1 MVGATGLHRIIKGT
15 ELMKEYREQ
24 GTRLSQISH
33 LATDQ
38 RTKDRGNYHR
48 LLLVLLTNNV
58 FDVCDRIPRCVL
70 APHATEC
77 VVASRECFEFC
88 CSLRNSR
95 RYQFASGLLEMALW
109 YNYRSRSP
117 RCTERRDRVN

>member
-24 GTRLSQISH
+24 GTRLPQT
-33 LATDQ
+33 TDQ
-38 RTKDRGNYHR
+38 RTKDRDNYHR
-48 LLLVLLTNNV
+48 LLFVLLTNNV
-58 FDVCDRIPRCVL
+58 LDMCDRTQKCGL
-70 APHATEC
+70 TPHATER

-95 RYQFASGLLEMALW
+95 RYQFASGLLEMALSN
-109 YNYRSRSP
+109 NYQNRSP

>member
-38 RTKDRGNYHR
+38 WEKGRGNYHR
-48 LLLVLLTNNV
+48 LLRVLLTNNV
-58 FDVCDRIPRCVL
+58 FDVCDRIPGCAL
-70 APHATEC
+70 IPHATEC

-109 YNYRSRSP
+109 NNYRSRSP
-117 RCTERRDRVN
+117 LCTKRRDRVN